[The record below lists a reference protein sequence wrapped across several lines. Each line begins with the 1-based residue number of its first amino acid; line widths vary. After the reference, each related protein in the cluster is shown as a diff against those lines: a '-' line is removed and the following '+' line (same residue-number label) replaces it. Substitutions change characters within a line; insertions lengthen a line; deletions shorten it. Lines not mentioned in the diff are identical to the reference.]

1 MLARIR
7 KAEQNDK
14 GFTLI
19 ELLVVVIIIG
29 ILSAIAIP
37 TFLKQREKG
46 WDKAVKSDLRNNA
59 LKMEEHLD
67 DVGAYPTDAEAQA
80 AGPYKFKV
88 SDTVESVTVSSTA
101 ADLSAGGF
109 CIEATSAKLTA
120 TTGDIQ
126 KVQHLRS
133 TDGKPAPGACTATAT
148 TTTP

>member
-7 KAEQNDK
+7 KANESDK

-59 LKMEEHLD
+59 LKMEEYLD
-67 DVGAYPTDAEAQA
+67 DLGTYPLNVNAQA
-80 AGPYKFKV
+80 DGPYKFKV
-88 SDTVESVTVSSTA
+88 SDNVTGVVVATA
-101 ADLSAGGF
+101 GVPAGGF
-109 CIEATSAKLTA
+109 CIEATSSKITNTA
-120 TTGDIQ
+120 IVDANTIVRV
-126 KVQHLRS
+126 KHFKS
-133 TDGKPAPGACTATAT
+133 TIGKPAQGPCV
-148 TTTP
+148 

>member
-59 LKMEEHLD
+59 LKMEEYLD
-67 DVGAYPTDAEAQA
+67 DKGVYPATADA
-80 AGPYKFKV
+80 GFKQ
-88 SDTVESVTVSSTA
+88 SDTVGPTTVV
-101 ADLSAGGF
+101 LGAGGATGF
-109 CIEATSAKLTA
+109 CIQAESTKIDAASVAPITR
-120 TTGDIQ
+120 IQ
-126 KVQHLRS
+126 HFLSKN
-133 TDGKPAPGACTATAT
+133 GKPATGACPAAL
-148 TTTP
+148 

>member
-7 KAEQNDK
+7 KAEQSDK

-59 LKMEEHLD
+59 LKMEEYLD
-67 DVGAYPTDAEAQA
+67 DFGRFPTTAEVTA
-80 AGPYKFKV
+80 AGPYQFKI
-88 SDTVESVTVSSTA
+88 SDNVTSVTVDSTA
-101 ADLSAGGF
+101 TEIAAGTF
-109 CIEATSAKLTA
+109 CIEATSSKLSA
-120 TTGDIQ
+120 TNTDYPQI
-126 KVQHLRS
+126 QHLRS
-133 TDGKPAPGACTATAT
+133 TDGKPQNGVC
-148 TTTP
+148 

>member
-46 WDKAVKSDLRNNA
+46 WDKALKADLRNNA

-67 DVGAYPTDAEAQA
+67 DVGTYPTTTEATGQYAFKRSDTVGVTTVVSGGDTATGFCIQATSERIDAASAAPITQTQHFNSVLGKPA
-80 AGPYKFKV
+80 AGPC
-88 SDTVESVTVSSTA
+88 TTA
-101 ADLSAGGF
+101 AA
-109 CIEATSAKLTA
+109 
-120 TTGDIQ
+120 
-126 KVQHLRS
+126 
-133 TDGKPAPGACTATAT
+133 PAAP
-148 TTTP
+148 

>member
-7 KAEQNDK
+7 KSEESDK

-59 LKMEEHLD
+59 LKMEEYLD
-67 DVGAYPTDAEAQA
+67 DNGVYPTTALAGFKISDNMEAVVVTSGDGTA
-80 AGPYKFKV
+80 AG
-88 SDTVESVTVSSTA
+88 
-101 ADLSAGGF
+101 F
-109 CIEATSAKLTA
+109 CLTATSSKLTA
-120 TTGDIQ
+120 NDAKYP
-126 KVQHLRS
+126 KVQYFKS
-133 TDGKPAPGACTATAT
+133 SDGKPNIVGCA
-148 TTTP
+148 

>member
-7 KAEQNDK
+7 KSEESDK

-59 LKMEEHLD
+59 LKMEEYLD
-67 DVGAYPTDAEAQA
+67 DNGVYPATA
-80 AGPYKFKV
+80 ALGGFKV
-88 SDTVESVTVSSTA
+88 SDNVSATSITLATSGA
-101 ADLSAGGF
+101 ANGF
-109 CIEATSAKLTA
+109 CLQADSTKITA
-120 TTGDIQ
+120 TTGTYV
-126 KVQHLRS
+126 KTQHFLS
-133 TDGKPAPGACTATAT
+133 TDGKPAPGVCPAV
-148 TTTP
+148 P

>member
-7 KAEQNDK
+7 KAEQSDK

-67 DVGAYPTDAEAQA
+67 DVGTYPTTAEAVGQYA
-80 AGPYKFKV
+80 FKK
-88 SDTVESVTVSSTA
+88 SDTVGVTTVVSGGDTA
-101 ADLSAGGF
+101 TGF
-109 CIEATSAKLTA
+109 CIQATSEKIDAASVAPITQ
-120 TTGDIQ
+120 T
-126 KVQHLRS
+126 QHFLS
-133 TDGKPAPGACTATAT
+133 SLGKPATGPCPGAAAA
-148 TTTP
+148 PAAG

>member
-14 GFTLI
+14 GFTLL

-59 LKMEEHLD
+59 LKMEEYLD
-67 DVGAYPTDAEAQA
+67 DNGTYPTTA
-80 AGPYKFKV
+80 ALAGFKA
-88 SDTVESVTVSSTA
+88 SDTVGVTQIVSGGGLATAFCLQAESTKISAASVSPAPTR
-101 ADLSAGGF
+101 
-109 CIEATSAKLTA
+109 
-120 TTGDIQ
+120 IQ
-126 KVQHLRS
+126 HFLS
-133 TDGKPAPGACTATAT
+133 TDGKPAPGPCTVTAT
-148 TTTP
+148 P